1 MNETTRLA
9 RIWHLLK
16 SPVKLRNPLPALAT
30 LAEVSDWRD
39 DEVPQQVA
47 LRRQQSDL
55 TLSVS
60 LVMSLFALLELLL
73 KPQSGY
79 DKWYVFSVVLSGAF
93 LLNAVLAWRGLTRAA
108 GYLLP
113 LFLALFV
120 AVQISQHTGMSWIF
134 LVPPVVLFLH
144 PLRRGL
150 MLLAGMLIMVMLIV
164 SVAHV
169 QMALRSE
176 ESFEFIVSILILVVV
191 CAIIVEQLQKSLG
204 SVATMAF
211 RDPLTGLYRRS
222 VFEEFFL
229 NHLRMVQRSRQNFAL
244 LMLDIDNF
252 KTVNDLFG
260 HAAGDALL
268 REIGELL
275 RNNLRVGDIAA
286 RYGGDEFLILLGD
299 CPISQAAEI
308 ADRLR
313 VQIDV
318 LGESRQS
325 GGACRATVSM
335 GIAVYPGD
343 GDTVEAL
350 FEAADRH
357 LLAAKQTGKDHI
369 VGARAVST

>member
-1 MNETTRLA
+1 MNKTTRLA

-16 SPVKLRNPLPALAT
+16 SPVKLRNPLPVLAT
-30 LAEVSDWRD
+30 LAEVSDWRG

-93 LLNAVLAWRGLTRAA
+93 LLNAVLAWRGLTRLAS
-108 GYLLP
+108 YLLP

-150 MLLAGMLIMVMLIV
+150 MLLAGMLILVMLIV

-169 QMALRSE
+169 QMELRGE

-191 CAIIVEQLQKSLG
+191 CAIIVEQLQESLG
-204 SVATMAF
+204 SVATVAF

-222 VFEEFFL
+222 VFDEFL
-229 NHLRMVQRSRQNFAL
+229 SNHLKIVQRSRRNFAL

-260 HAAGDALL
+260 HTAGDALL
-268 REIGELL
+268 RQVGELL
-275 RNNLRVGDIAA
+275 RNNLRAGDIAA
-286 RYGGDEFLILLGD
+286 RYGGDEFLVLLSD
-299 CPISQAAEI
+299 CPVSQATEI
-308 ADRLR
+308 AERLR
-313 VQIDV
+313 AQIDV
-318 LGESRQS
+318 LGESRQH

-343 GDTVEAL
+343 GDAVETL

-369 VGARAVST
+369 VGTRAVST